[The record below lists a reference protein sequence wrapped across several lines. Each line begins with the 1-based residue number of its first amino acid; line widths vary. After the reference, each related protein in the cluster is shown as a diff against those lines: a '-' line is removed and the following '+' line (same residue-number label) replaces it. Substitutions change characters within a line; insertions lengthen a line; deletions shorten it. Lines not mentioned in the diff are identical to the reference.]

1 MIPEPFSITLSVFA
15 TIGFAN
21 LVHQGAQAL
30 SNDVEAYRTAPADI
44 LRILKDTA
52 GVKYRIELWKRIWLI
67 QPETHVDYPI
77 FLWGDGWEHIQRQI
91 ETIEEVSIEINK
103 ILSPFVRQYEP
114 QQSLPFRNSE
124 RTLGAAAEQR
134 VLLRDADQKYISSQ
148 IWWGKKIDYVLS
160 KSTELKELLDR
171 LPTRFVALN
180 QICEE
185 TYFEKHKVNKS
196 MPHHERRD
204 TATFEMLVAQAWES
218 RQASC
223 ALYEKCR
230 SAGEGDIEL
239 ELSLMRWKVG
249 DNAPRPFKAGI
260 PERLCYYLTIPS
272 STLSS
277 MVSNRTNA
285 QETLAAQQPPPVPS
299 RLEVLVEEIV
309 RLPPN
314 YHESLKDACLE
325 LRQKDTC
332 YIRNTT
338 NETNTTPKPIAFKLW
353 RSSDKVQNSGR
364 AESKLQELLTDAAF
378 STKAGDKGL
387 SLRERIELA
396 YRVAECTLLLLET
409 SWLSCLESSSI
420 TRAHASGNQTRYRL
434 LVGSRDAESNDF
446 RETQTLRV
454 GQLLRELALGTDI
467 GPFDRD
473 KDLALVSTELGR
485 QYQRALDFCYKA
497 HPSTRGQKAPVHD
510 QRHTFTRAAL
520 VEFFNEVFLP

>member
-1 MIPEPFSITLSVFA
+1 MIPEPFSVTLSVFA

-21 LVHQGAQAL
+21 LVRQGAQAL
-30 SNDVEAYRTAPADI
+30 SNDVKAYRTAPAEI
-44 LRILKDTA
+44 LKILKDTA
-52 GVKYRIELWKRIWLI
+52 AVKYRIDLWKRIWLI

-91 ETIEEVSIEINK
+91 ETIEEVSVEINK
-103 ILSPFVRQYEP
+103 LLSPFVRQYET
-114 QQSLPFRNSE
+114 QKSLPLKMSNK
-124 RTLGAAAEQR
+124 TLGVAAEQR

-148 IWWGKKIDYVLS
+148 VWWGRKIDYVLS
-160 KSTELKELLDR
+160 KSTELKELLDQ

-185 TYFEKHKVNKS
+185 TYFERHKVNKS

-218 RQASC
+218 RQTSC

-239 ELSLMRWKVG
+239 ELSLMRWRNG
-249 DNAPRPFKAGI
+249 NNAPRPFNAGI

-277 MVSNRTNA
+277 MVSHQINA
-285 QETLAAQQPPPVPS
+285 QEAPAAQHPPPVLS
-299 RLEVLVEEIV
+299 QLEVLVEEV
-309 RLPPN
+309 VKLPAR
-314 YHESLKDACLE
+314 YHDSLKDACLD
-325 LRQKDTC
+325 LRQKDTSF
-332 YIRNTT
+332 IRNTM
-338 NETNTTPKPIAFKLW
+338 NEVDTAPKPIAFKLW
-353 RSSDKVQNSGR
+353 RSSNQVRNSGL
-364 AESKLQELLTDAAF
+364 AELKLQELLTDAAF
-378 STKAGDKGL
+378 STKVSDKDL
-387 SLRERIELA
+387 SFRERIEIA

-420 TRAHASGNQTRYRL
+420 TRVHALGDQARYRI
-434 LVGSRDAESNDF
+434 LVRSRDAERTES
-446 RETQTLRV
+446 REAQTLRV
-454 GQLLRELALGTDI
+454 GQLLRELALGTNI

-485 QYQRALDFCYKA
+485 QYQRALDFCYRT
-497 HPSTRGQKAPVHD
+497 HPSIRSQNAPVHD
-510 QRHTFTRAAL
+510 QRHTFSRAAL
-520 VEFFNEVFLP
+520 AEFFNEVFLP